1 MIHAE
6 EDLTQALHFG
16 AAWSQRIL
24 RKRHCWHVG
33 ICCGSSLIPT
43 VAPGGLLSF
52 ACCGLLVVAVAPEG
66 RTSRQLK
73 RGGQP
78 KTLLGT
84 QRCLAIV
91 RIREHVFNSL
101 TILAVLKTLCKFS

>member
-33 ICCGSSLIPT
+33 ICGGSSLIPWC
-43 VAPGGLLSF
+43 LLSF
-52 ACCGLLVVAVAPEG
+52 TCCGFLVVAVAPKGTLEG
-66 RTSRQLK
+66 D
-73 RGGQP
+73 
-78 KTLLGT
+78 LG
-84 QRCLAIV
+84 
-91 RIREHVFNSL
+91 N
-101 TILAVLKTLCKFS
+101 